1 MVALPDKGNAS
12 ERWRRKATGLHQAA
26 GLPKEMNHA
35 PPPPRD
41 RCHRGLRCTREY
53 PVSGVV
59 DSQPGRSPP
68 KASLAQSLAVA
79 DAEPVSNADAN
90 PHAIPVAHSNSHS
103 DPFVFSFPFP
113 FP

>member
-1 MVALPDKGNAS
+1 MS
-12 ERWRRKATGLHQAA
+12 
-26 GLPKEMNHA
+26 HA
-35 PPPPRD
+35 PPLSRD
-41 RCHRGLRCTREY
+41 RSRWGLRCARDGHLT
-53 PVSGVV
+53 GVV
-59 DSQPGRSPP
+59 DSQLGRSPP